1 MVLATVLVVMA
12 LVSLRAV
19 VHQAASGLATVFV
32 VLAIVSLRAVVS
44 VTVVSDTVEGG
55 LFSVLVSVSLAAAVS
70 FFFFWCVALGV
81 CIFSFDDSTLVRCIS
96 LGSIF
101 FLGHLSLFYFIS

>member
-19 VHQAASGLATVFV
+19 VHQAASRLATVFA

-70 FFFFWCVALGV
+70 FFLLVRLAWRV
-81 CIFSFDDSTLVRCIS
+81 CFSFW
-96 LGSIF
+96 
-101 FLGHLSLFYFIS
+101 